1 MVLHRTDD
9 VETGF
14 DFTARMR
21 EVCQDLVACLPE
33 LGHIDLEL
41 VAIAFAQARVRSSYG
56 TYATLTPMRFK
67 AGSLYTTCQGQTY
80 TVQRLV
86 GPDGRERLYILT
98 FYMPR
103 FMDIDLLEK
112 LTTIIHELWHISPRF
127 DGDIRRFSGRYYA
140 HSDSQDKYDA
150 AMQHLARRW
159 LDAKPPEAL
168 YGFLKYRFDELQNR
182 CGRIYGAKVRH
193 PKLIPCANRSV
204 IGPDAYGQ

>member
-1 MVLHRTDD
+1 
-9 VETGF
+9 
-14 DFTARMR
+14 
-21 EVCQDLVACLPE
+21 
-33 LGHIDLEL
+33 IDLDL
-41 VAIAFAQARVRSSYG
+41 VAIAFAQARTRSSYG

-67 AGSLYTTCQGQTY
+67 AGSLYTTRQSQTY
-80 TVQRLV
+80 TVQRLY

-103 FMDIDLLEK
+103 FMDVDLLEK

-127 DGDIRRFSGRYYA
+127 DGDIRRFSGRCYA
-140 HSDSQDKYDA
+140 HSHSQEKYDA

-159 LDAKPPEAL
+159 LDTKPPEAL

-193 PKLIPCANRSV
+193 PKLIPCAHRSV
-204 IGPDAYGQ
+204 IASDAYGL